1 MNNNNLNITDMQTTL
16 FDLDLYVTVKAH
28 VTVKKQS
35 SRKAPASEVNWG
47 DIYDEYLDFEY
58 TSQSWHHSPL
68 HI

>member
-35 SRKAPASEVNWG
+35 SRKAPESEVNWG
-47 DIYDEYLDFEY
+47 DIYDDYEDFEC
-58 TSQSWHHSPL
+58 TSQSWF
-68 HI
+68 

>member
-1 MNNNNLNITDMQTTL
+1 MNNNNLNITAMQTTL
-16 FDLDLYVTVKAH
+16 FDVDLYVTVKPQK
-28 VTVKKQS
+28 TVKKQS
-35 SRKAPASEVNWG
+35 SRKEVESEANWG